1 MNKSNIIARKLDT
14 FIKWCFRFMLGA
26 TILCVPIL
34 IVTAIILKIDPNY
47 TNEIMN
53 TFTFGNLEFY
63 VKEDMI
69 PSTNFAIAYILTMG
83 EILLMCAITIC
94 ICFKILRNIF
104 KPIIAGEP
112 FHTTIFL
119 NLKKLGWISIIFG
132 IISGSFS
139 IVESLVLYYGYDLGT
154 ILINENITKVMPQF
168 TFELDFILVSAVIF
182 LLSYIFKYGAQ
193 LQQQVDETL

>member
-1 MNKSNIIARKLDT
+1 MNKSNLIARKLDT
-14 FIKWCFRFMLGA
+14 FIKWCFRVMLGA

-34 IVTAIILKIDPNY
+34 IVTVIILKIDPNY

-53 TFTFGNLEFY
+53 TLTFGNLEFF
-63 VKEDMI
+63 VKEGVI
-69 PSTNFAIAYILTMG
+69 PSTNFAITYILTMG
-83 EILLMCAITIC
+83 GILLLCAITSC
-94 ICFKILRNIF
+94 VCFKIIRNIL

-132 IISGSFS
+132 LVSGVFS
-139 IVESLVLYYGYDLGT
+139 VVESLVLYYGYDLGT
-154 ILINENITKVMPQF
+154 ILVNENITRVVPQF

-182 LLSYIFKYGAQ
+182 LLAYIFKYGAE

>member
-1 MNKSNIIARKLDT
+1 MNKSNLIARKLDT
-14 FIKWCFRFMLGA
+14 FIKWSFRFVLGA

-34 IVTAIILKIDPNY
+34 IVTAIILKTDPNY

-69 PSTNFAIAYILTMG
+69 PSTNFAISYILTMG
-83 EILLMCAITIC
+83 GILLLCAITSC
-94 ICFKILRNIF
+94 ICFKFLRNIF

-119 NLKKLGWISIIFG
+119 NLKKLGGISIIFG
-132 IISGSFS
+132 LVSGVFS
-139 IVESLVLYYGYDLGT
+139 VVESLVLYYGYDLET
-154 ILINENITKVMPQF
+154 ILVNENITKVVPQF
-168 TFELDFILVSAVIF
+168 TFELDFIIVAAVIF